1 MWEGGRVVLSLPPP
15 GSWYKGRPHYWGGS
29 LTPGFKTA
37 LSSLCQRLR
46 LDLNAGPRFRSRDNA
61 CSNVSA
67 SLEWKRNTRR
77 RDSRVAR
84 RQYAYALRIK
94 QIRANERYE
103 RKQYHLHKVHCI
115 YEIPNFSIRKNTN
128 FNSKLVNLNKR
139 QQNKTAFHKT
149 KQMFS
154 LAWCKRG
161 HCYRIKMFVTCVVS
175 RLNSFSFWVKFVK
188 IT

>member
-1 MWEGGRVVLSLPPP
+1 MWEGGVVLSLPPP

-46 LDLNAGPRFRSRDNA
+46 PDLNAGPRFRSRDNA

-77 RDSRVAR
+77 RVAR
-84 RQYAYALRIK
+84 RQYAYALPIK
-94 QIRANERYE
+94 QIRVNERYE
-103 RKQYHLHKVHCI
+103 RKQYHLHKVRCI
-115 YEIPNFSIRKNTN
+115 YEIPNFSIWKNTN

-139 QQNKTAFHKT
+139 HSKK
-149 KQMFS
+149 
-154 LAWCKRG
+154 
-161 HCYRIKMFVTCVVS
+161 
-175 RLNSFSFWVKFVK
+175 
-188 IT
+188 

>member
-1 MWEGGRVVLSLPPP
+1 MPYCFHNNTDSWWRYVSQTNTDVFKSVASLEEEGNDVKDVGGGVGVVLSLPPP

-77 RDSRVAR
+77 RDSRATRRRVAR
-84 RQYAYALRIK
+84 RQYALHIK
-94 QIRANERYE
+94 EIRANERYE
-103 RKQYHLHKVHCI
+103 RKQYHLHGVYCI
-115 YEIPNFSIRKNTN
+115 
-128 FNSKLVNLNKR
+128 
-139 QQNKTAFHKT
+139 
-149 KQMFS
+149 
-154 LAWCKRG
+154 
-161 HCYRIKMFVTCVVS
+161 
-175 RLNSFSFWVKFVK
+175 
-188 IT
+188 